1 MLQKDVTIS
10 RPQRWDVPFGANMS
24 SADVQRLRAIDPFQ
38 RMEPTAFLPTCPLDG
53 ILLNDTRIV
62 KLQRGDIVVREGDY
76 GNSAFFVLEGN
87 VRVALSS
94 LPQEALGHQ
103 ETKQIN
109 LFQAVARLFRQPAYP
124 EVRKYNDKDRSKLI
138 GTRMDGETTRIFLQ
152 DVPGILN
159 EHRTLEI
166 GPGEFFGELA
176 ALSRTAR
183 TATVFV
189 DSDEAVLLEIRWQG
203 LREMMK
209 RDKSIEKHI
218 HELYRS
224 NSLSTHLRETPLLQH
239 LSEEQLSDVVA
250 STQFQTYGDFEWN
263 RPYKQLE
270 KQDAI
275 DRIQAEPLIAA
286 EGDYV
291 DGLILIRSGF
301 VRVSRQY
308 GHGHQTISYLGKG
321 ESFGFEELSY
331 NAKSEKTIPYQLS
344 LRALGYVDILR
355 IPTEIVERTIL
366 PSLPQQEI
374 DELRARAESYSQSLS
389 RDAELA
395 KQQRQ
400 VQQKVDP
407 ALFEFLGQHQLING
421 TNAMLIN
428 MDRCTRCDDCV
439 RACATSHNNNPRFV
453 RQGPKHDK
461 FMVASAC
468 MHCVD
473 PVCMIGCP
481 TGAIARDTATG
492 NVLINDVTCIGCST
506 CANSCPYDNIQMVE
520 IRDNKGRFILDDEN
534 GKPIAKATKCD
545 LCTDQLG
552 GPACQRACPHDALV
566 RIDLR
571 DTDDLSTWCNR

>member
-24 SADVQRLRAIDPFQ
+24 SADVQRLRSIAPFQ
-38 RMEPTAFLPTCPLDG
+38 QMESTAFSPSCPLDG
-53 ILLNDTRIV
+53 ILQNDTRIV
-62 KLQRGDIVVREGDY
+62 HLQRGDIVVREGDY
-76 GNSAFFVLEGN
+76 GNSAFFILDGSVC
-87 VRVALSS
+87 VALNS
-94 LPQEALGHQ
+94 LPHEALGHKNA
-103 ETKQIN
+103 KQIN
-109 LFQAVARLFRQPAYP
+109 LFQAIARLFRQPHYP
-124 EVRKYNDKDRSKLI
+124 EVRHYSHQDKSDVI
-138 GTRMDGETTRIFLQ
+138 GTRVDGETTRIFLQ

-166 GPGEFFGELA
+166 GRGEFFGELA
-176 ALSRTAR
+176 ALSRSAR

-189 DSDEAVLLEIRWQG
+189 GSDEAVLLEIRWQG
-203 LREMMK
+203 LRELMK
-209 RDKSIEKHI
+209 RDKSIEQHI

-239 LSEEQLSDVVA
+239 LSDEQLSEVVA
-250 STQFQTYGDFEWN
+250 STQFQSYGDFEWN

-270 KQDAI
+270 NQEAI
-275 DRIQAEPLIAA
+275 DRINAEPLIAA

-301 VRVSRQY
+301 VRVSRKY
-308 GHGHQTISYLGKG
+308 GHGHQTLSYLGKG
-321 ESFGFEELSY
+321 ETFGFEELAY
-331 NAKSEKTIPYQLS
+331 NAKSDDSIPYQLS
-344 LRALGYVDILR
+344 LRALGYVDTLR
-355 IPTEIVERTIL
+355 IPTEIVEHFIL
-366 PSLPQQEI
+366 PSLPQPKR
-374 DELRARAESYSQSLS
+374 DELSLRAEFHRRSVS

-395 KQQRQ
+395 EQQQ
-400 VQQKVDP
+400 LEQAIDP
-407 ALFEFLGQHQLING
+407 AFFEFLGQHQLING
-421 TNAMLIN
+421 SNAMLIN
-428 MDRCTRCDDCV
+428 LDRCTRCDDCV
-439 RACATSHNNNPRFV
+439 RACATTNNNNPRFV

-481 TGAIARDTATG
+481 TGAIARDPSTG
-492 NVLINDVTCIGCST
+492 NVLINDATCIGCST
-506 CANSCPYDNIQMVE
+506 CANSCPYDNIKMVE
-520 IRDNKGRFILDDEN
+520 VRDSKGRFILGEEN
-534 GKPIAKATKCD
+534 HLPIAKATKCD

-571 DTDDLSTWCNR
+571 DTKHLSSWCNR